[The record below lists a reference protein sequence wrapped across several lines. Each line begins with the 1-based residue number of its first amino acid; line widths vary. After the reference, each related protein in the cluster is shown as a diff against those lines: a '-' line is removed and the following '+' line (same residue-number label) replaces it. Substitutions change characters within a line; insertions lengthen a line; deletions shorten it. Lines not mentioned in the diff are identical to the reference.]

1 MSGGRDEDRPAGQRW
16 AWLGLLAL
24 VLLALGMGL
33 GGALSQAVGV
43 GSAPGTLV
51 GAVCGF
57 LAAGFVLRRAAQRLH
72 G

>member
-1 MSGGRDEDRPAGQRW
+1 MSGVREDRPAGQRW

-33 GGALSQAVGV
+33 GGAISRAVGI
-43 GSAPGTLV
+43 GSAPGALA

-57 LAAGFVLRRAAQRLH
+57 LVSGIVLRRAAERLNR
-72 G
+72 